1 MFQLIFRGECTP
13 GTDSATARD
22 NARAI
27 FKASAEQIERMFSGN
42 TVVIRNKLDEAQAQ
56 KYRAVMEKHGMVA
69 HVRPMPGTR
78 PQVTPAPAASTD
90 NSTRTPEPGSAAPET
105 EPGDRLAV
113 AGDKVNDI
121 LAGSSLGLDPVG
133 VTLVEPRQSEPP
145 VFQHLEDWELAP
157 AGSDLGV
164 ERDRL
169 PHSVPDVSHLKLVDD
184 KPDNT

>member
-69 HVRPMPGTR
+69 HVQPMPGTR

-169 PHSVPDVSHLKLVDD
+169 PHSVPNVSHLKLVDD

>member
-27 FKASAEQIERMFSGN
+27 FKASAAQLERMFSGN

-69 HVRPMPGTR
+69 HVQPMPGTR
-78 PQVTPAPAASTD
+78 PQTTPAPAANTGG
-90 NSTRTPEPGSAAPET
+90 STRAPEPDRATAET
-105 EPGDRLAV
+105 EPGGRLPV
-113 AGDKVNDI
+113 AGDKVNNI
-121 LAGSSLGLDPVG
+121 LAGSSLGLDPAG
-133 VTLVEPRQSEPP
+133 VTLVEPRQSEAP

-164 ERDRL
+164 EREKL

-184 KPDNT
+184 KPDNK